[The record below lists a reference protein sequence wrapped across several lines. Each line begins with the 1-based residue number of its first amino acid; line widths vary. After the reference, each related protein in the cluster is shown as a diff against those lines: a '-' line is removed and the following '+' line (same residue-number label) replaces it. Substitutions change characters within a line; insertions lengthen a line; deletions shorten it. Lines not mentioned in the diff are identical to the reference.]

1 MMQLDIPGITDVLS
15 LIGSH
20 DTRARRSIN
29 FTPSENVLSPL
40 ARVPFVSD
48 LYARYFFDYF
58 RTSFVSGLDAGRV
71 QMEILEPILRQM
83 ARAEYVDVRPMSG
96 MNCATIAIAGLC
108 RSGQTMLTVPVEGGG
123 HTSTA
128 AIADR
133 LGVRTL
139 PVPMRDTHFVDVER
153 LDRLLAAERPALVY
167 FDQSSL
173 LFPADPRTIREVID
187 RRSPRTVLYVDSS
200 HTNGLI
206 LAGALPSPL
215 DRGAHAFGG
224 STHKTLPGPHKGFVA
239 TNDPEL
245 RDRIASIAYHF
256 VSQHHLAAAVSLA
269 ITLIEMRDCGGK
281 EYASRVLENAQR
293 FARGLSDRGIPVVRT
308 EQGFTRCHQ
317 VWVLP
322 PPGTDAAALSRRLYG
337 QGLLVNLFPDL
348 PGVSRPVFRM
358 SMAEMTRWGGTERE
372 VDDLVDIFAEL
383 LSAGRDDLRA
393 EVADVKS
400 RLAKPRYCYDYDQL
414 AAMGVDSGL
423 LSLFQRIE
431 QNA

>member
-1 MMQLDIPGITDVLS
+1 MVQLEIPGITDLLS

-20 DTRARRSIN
+20 DARARRSIN

-48 LYARYFFDYF
+48 IYARYFFDYF

-71 QMEILEPILRQM
+71 QMEILEPVLRQM

-96 MNCATIAIAGLC
+96 MNCATIAIASLC
-108 RSGQTMLTVPVEGGG
+108 RSGQTMLTVPVESGG
-123 HTSTA
+123 HTSTG

-133 LGVRTL
+133 LGVRSL
-139 PVPMRDTHFVDVER
+139 PIPMRDTHFVDVDG
-153 LDRLLAAERPALVY
+153 LGRLLAAERPALVY
-167 FDQSSL
+167 LDQSSL
-173 LFPADPRTIREVID
+173 LFPADPRLIRDLID
-187 RRSPRTVLYVDSS
+187 GQSPETVFYVDSS

-215 DRGAHAFGG
+215 DQGAHAFGG
-224 STHKTLPGPHKGFVA
+224 STHKTLPGPHKGFLA
-239 TNDPEL
+239 TNDLEL
-245 RDRIASIAYHF
+245 RDRIGSIAYHF

-281 EYASRVLENAQR
+281 EYGARVLENAQR
-293 FARGLSDRGIPVVRT
+293 FARGLSDHGIPVVRT
-308 EQGFTRCHQ
+308 DQGFTRCHQ

-322 PPGTDAAALSRRLYG
+322 PPGNDAAVLSRRLYE

-348 PGVSRPVFRM
+348 PGVNQPVFRM
-358 SMAEMTRWGGTERE
+358 SMAEMTRLGGTERE
-372 VDDLVDIFAEL
+372 VDDLVGIFAKL
-383 LSAGRDDLRA
+383 LSSGRGDLRA
-393 EVADVKS
+393 EVAVVKS
-400 RLAKPRYCYDYDQL
+400 RLSKPRYCYDYDQL
-414 AAMGVDSGL
+414 AAVGVDSSL